1 MIPEFEEFTQHLL
14 IRNTK
19 SIHQNLID
27 AHEDEERERLLD
39 HLERKEAMEEKM
51 VNTKQMVRYGLKY
64 TSYRIYMVI
73 NYMVKSHIRSILSGS
88 YVGS

>member
-27 AHEDEERERLLD
+27 AHEDEERDRMLD

-51 VNTKQMVRYGLKY
+51 VNTKQMGR
-64 TSYRIYMVI
+64 
-73 NYMVKSHIRSILSGS
+73 KSSRFTG
-88 YVGS
+88 